1 MNERIAEPSWHA
13 VFNDLQE
20 AVWVVDAASRTIL
33 FANTTAGSLVGLP
46 AGDMVGEPVGR
57 FAATPQDHW
66 FWADT
71 RSAVADGVGSL
82 TALLTVDG
90 QLVPVMRRVTNCTL
104 PSAVSTFLVT
114 MVDCSE
120 RQNTQRELELLLSEL
135 RATLDSAVDGI
146 LVRTLDGRIRAF
158 NQRLATIWGIP
169 HALLVSRDDAA
180 LHRHFGSRVR
190 GVEAY
195 EARLSEIIE
204 RSHTPSH
211 DVLHLHGGQIV
222 ERRSVAQ
229 LSHGSVIGRV
239 FSFRDI
245 TKETLAQNAQRMA
258 ALAFDSS
265 PYAIFFCDE
274 RHCLVQ
280 VNPAL
285 ERLSGLPASLLL
297 GRLATSVFGISPDGT
312 FLSQVQSAWQLK
324 GIWNGELWLSR
335 EEDEGNAVQ
344 LEWVA
349 LKRASGEIEQSIGFV
364 RDLTQQH
371 AARKRIDELAYND
384 VLTGLPNRLQLAQR
398 VDSALRALLPGTQGF
413 AVLLLDLDRF
423 KVINDSL
430 GHNFGDRVLRL
441 VAARLQLSLRQSDML
456 CRQGGDEYV
465 VYLHAS
471 DGVAAENVAR
481 RIVQEMLQP
490 FSLDEMSFSIQ
501 CSIGISL
508 YPQDGNT
515 LDELIRHADTAMYRV
530 KDRGRGNY
538 GFYQPQ
544 MNENMLARMQ
554 LEHAM
559 RQALTHDAMQ
569 VHFQPQVDLSTGRIV
584 GAEALLR
591 WTDETLGVVSPAE
604 FIPLAEET
612 GYIITLGSWVLD
624 RSVQEAARWARAGM
638 ELVVSVNVSA
648 LELRQ
653 TGFVQR
659 VAQVLELHQLPPRL
673 LELELTESMLL
684 QDAAEA
690 EKLLHELSSLGIALA
705 IDDFGTGYSSLG
717 YLKKLPIHKLK
728 IDQSF
733 VRGLPGDEGDR
744 AIVSAIVHL
753 GEALKL
759 CVVAE
764 GVETEAQRQ
773 ELQNLNCVQFQG
785 YLCSP
790 ALPPQQFVQFVQTT
804 TAALAQ
810 RIKTDHTAKRKSIK
824 LR

>member
-1 MNERIAEPSWHA
+1 MKERAAQSFWQA
-13 VFNDLQE
+13 AFNDLQE
-20 AVWVVDAASRTIL
+20 AIWVVDAASRTIL
-33 FANTTAGSLVGLP
+33 FANTMAGTLVGLP
-46 AGDMVGEPVGR
+46 ACDLVGEAVGR

-71 RSAVADGVGSL
+71 RLVVADGVGAL

-90 QLVPVMRRVTNCTL
+90 RLVPVMRRVTHFAL
-104 PSAVSTFLVT
+104 QSAGGAFLVT

-120 RQNTQRELELLLSEL
+120 RQATQRELELLLSEL

-146 LVRTLDGRIRAF
+146 LVRSLDGRIRAF
-158 NQRLATIWGIP
+158 NQRLVTIWGIP

-180 LHRHFGSRVR
+180 LHRHFGSRVI
-190 GVEAY
+190 GAEAY
-195 EARLSEIIE
+195 EARLTEIVGH
-204 RSHTPSH
+204 SHAPSH

-245 TKETLAQNAQRMA
+245 TEETRAQTALRMA
-258 ALAFDSS
+258 SLAFDSS
-265 PYAIFFCDE
+265 PYAIFFSDD
-274 RHCLVQ
+274 RHRLVQ
-280 VNPAL
+280 VNPAF
-285 ERLSGLPASLLL
+285 ERIAGVSAAHLL
-297 GRLATSVFGISPDGT
+297 GKPVASVFGVSPGAA
-312 FLSQVQSAWQLK
+312 FLSQVQAAWQLNS
-324 GIWNGELWLSR
+324 IWNGELWLPHK
-335 EEDEGNAVQ
+335 EDEGSAVQ
-344 LEWVA
+344 LSWVA
-349 LKRASGEIEQSIGFV
+349 LKNSSGDTEQSIGFV

-371 AARKRIDELAYND
+371 AARKRIDELAYSD
-384 VLTGLPNRLQLAQR
+384 VLTGLPNRLQLSQR
-398 VDSALRALLPGTQGF
+398 VDSALRAFTPGTAGF

-430 GHNFGDRVLRL
+430 GHSFGDRVLRL
-441 VAARLQLSLRQSDML
+441 VATRLQLSLRQSDML
-456 CRQGGDEYV
+456 CRQGGDEFL

-471 DGVAAENVAR
+471 DAGSAENVAR
-481 RIVQEMLQP
+481 RMVQEMLQP
-490 FSLDEMSFSIQ
+490 FSLDDMSFSIQ

-508 YPQDGNT
+508 YPQDGST

-530 KDRGRGNY
+530 KDRGRGTY
-538 GFYQPQ
+538 GFSQPQ

-569 VHFQPQVDLSTGRIV
+569 VHFQPQVDMSTGRIV

-591 WTDETLGVVSPAE
+591 WTDESLGVVSPGV

-624 RSVQEAARWARAGM
+624 RSVQEAARWARSGM

-653 TGFVQR
+653 AGFVQR

-684 QDAAEA
+684 QDAHEA
-690 EKLLHELSSLGIALA
+690 EQLLHALSSIGIALA

-733 VRGLPGDEGDR
+733 IRGLPADEGDS

-753 GEALKL
+753 GNALKL

-764 GVETEAQRQ
+764 GVETAAQRKA
-773 ELQNLNCVQFQG
+773 LQTMNCAYFQG

-790 ALPPQQFVQFVQTT
+790 AIPPERFVQFVQDTHEE
-804 TAALAQ
+804 LA
-810 RIKTDHTAKRKSIK
+810 KSEQD
-824 LR
+824 